1 MPSYISSEQA
11 RRFIHERQGTS
22 TTHASTTA
30 TPAALERHGLRRFR
44 SFAGRWKRHAARRGR
59 AQRGGIRGDAEAIER
74 RDDDEESEREHRAGA
89 SRHRTERARGPV
101 RDERCGA
108 VF

>member
-1 MPSYISSEQA
+1 MRDR
-11 RRFIHERQGTS
+11 RRFYRNGAI
-22 TTHASTTA
+22 
-30 TPAALERHGLRRFR
+30 ALAGAFGVLGVVYLWLAFGPTGYGRFE
-44 SFAGRWKRHAARRGR
+44 KRY
-59 AQRGGIRGDAEAIER
+59 AEAIER